1 LEGHSGRQDFVQTM
15 TAPMSVLQIV
25 PTLPPPVEGVGAFAL
40 TLASALEQIEG
51 LKTRFVVGDPRWV
64 PGGGA
69 GHLCEALPSRS
80 SAALAEALGVRGGGE
95 EGGRSAAVLAHY
107 VNYGFQRRGC
117 PFWLVRGLERW
128 RGQDPSRRLVTV
140 FHEVYAYGPPWRSS
154 FWLFPFQR
162 FLARRLLAA
171 SDGAVTSLER
181 YVGRLG
187 RRAPNGGVEVLPV
200 FSTVGE
206 LPNPLSVA
214 DRQRTLIVF
223 GGRGVRERAYGPFL
237 HGLEQACM
245 KLGIEV
251 VHDVG
256 PPTAATPARVA
267 GRPVERHG
275 ALAADAV
282 STLLRDALAGFLAYP
297 PAFLP
302 KSTIY
307 AAYVAH
313 GVLPACAW
321 SGRSSQARG
330 PQDLKYWD
338 PGGSTITE
346 PLGALQAIAAA
357 AHRWYQ
363 GHSVGR
369 HAAILARMLRA
380 SMTAGAV
387 GAPLEETG
395 GH

>member
-1 LEGHSGRQDFVQTM
+1 VNPA
-15 TAPMSVLQIV
+15 APTGKPSLAQIV

-40 TLASALEQIEG
+40 TLASALERLEG
-51 LKTRFVVGDPRWV
+51 LETRFVVGDPRWT

-69 GHLCEALPSRS
+69 GHRCEALPSHS
-80 SAALAEALGVRGGGE
+80 SDALAEALDVRAGGE
-95 EGGRSAAVLAHY
+95 DGGRTAAVLAHY

-117 PFWLVRGLERW
+117 PLWLVRGLERW
-128 RGQDPSRRLVTV
+128 RRQDPARRLVTV
-140 FHEVYAYGPPWRSS
+140 FHEVYAFGPPWRSS

-162 FLARRLLAA
+162 LLARRLLAA
-171 SDGAVTSLER
+171 SDGAITSLER

-187 RRAPNGGVEVLPV
+187 RPAPNEGVEVMPV

-206 LPNPLSVA
+206 VASPSKLS
-214 DRQRTLIVF
+214 DRRRMLVVF

-237 HGLEQACM
+237 RGLEQVCT

-256 PPTAATPARVA
+256 PPTAATPGRVA
-267 GRPVERHG
+267 GRRVERHG
-275 ALAADAV
+275 VLAADAV
-282 STLLRDALAGFLAYP
+282 SALLGGAFAGFLAYP
-297 PAFLP
+297 PGFLP

-313 GVLPACAW
+313 GVLPVCAW
-321 SGRSSQARG
+321 SGGNSRAPGPRVPQFWVPTESISSG
-330 PQDLKYWD
+330 LS
-338 PGGSTITE
+338 GE
-346 PLGALQAIAAA
+346 LQAIAAA
-357 AHRWYQ
+357 AHTWYQ

-369 HAAILARMLRA
+369 HATLIARMLRA
-380 SMTAGAV
+380 PTTAGASE
-387 GAPLEETG
+387 ARLEETG